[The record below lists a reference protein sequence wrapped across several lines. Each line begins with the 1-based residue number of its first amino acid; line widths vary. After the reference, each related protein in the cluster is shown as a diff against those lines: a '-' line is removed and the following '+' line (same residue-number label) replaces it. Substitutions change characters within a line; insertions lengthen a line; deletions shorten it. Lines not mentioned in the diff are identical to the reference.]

1 MALYTTSKD
10 YSIVKDYVKY
20 VKTAERIEAQEEEV
34 KGLKK
39 DLGEDSPFVVV
50 AVAKLDEAKKNA
62 EDVLALKDKYDGL
75 TQYEK
80 DLITLAMG
88 RFTKELEGSEDFL
101 KEVDN
106 CVERLQKN
114 TVDANTV
121 KRLCKAAGDVIGKKV
136 KPYREA
142 NETILEGF
150 KASRYTGLRLGKSDP
165 VKFAKRSA
173 KQWQAQLALYI
184 YASLQES

>member
-20 VKTAERIEAQEEEV
+20 VKTSVRIEEQEQELKE
-34 KGLKK
+34 LKK

-50 AVAKLDEAKKNA
+50 AAAKLAEAKTNA
-62 EDVLALKDKYDGL
+62 EDVLALKGRYEAL
-75 TQYEK
+75 EQAEK

-88 RFTKELEGSEDFL
+88 KFTKELEASEAFM
-101 KEVDN
+101 KEVEN
-106 CVERLQKN
+106 CIDRLQKN

-121 KRLCKAAGDVIGKKV
+121 KRLCKAAGEVLGKKV

-173 KQWQAQLALYI
+173 KQWEAQLALYI

>member
-1 MALYTTSKD
+1 MLYETTKD
-10 YSIVKDYVKY
+10 YSIVKDYVQY
-20 VKTAERIEAQEEEV
+20 VKTSEKIDALQKELD
-34 KGLKK
+34 GLKK
-39 DLGEDSPFVVV
+39 DLGEDSPFVLV
-50 AVAKLDEAKKNA
+50 AAAKLSNAKDDAK
-62 EDVLALKDKYDGL
+62 EVLARKDKYEALSQDD
-75 TQYEK
+75 K
-80 DLITLAMG
+80 DLVTLAMG
-88 RFTKELEGSEDFL
+88 RFIEKLTTSESFK

-106 CVERLQKN
+106 CVNRLQNN

-121 KRLCKAAGDVIGKKV
+121 KRLCKAAGEAMDKKI

-150 KASRYTGLRLGKSDP
+150 KASRYTGLRLGKHDP

-173 KQWQAQLALYI
+173 KQWEVQLALYL